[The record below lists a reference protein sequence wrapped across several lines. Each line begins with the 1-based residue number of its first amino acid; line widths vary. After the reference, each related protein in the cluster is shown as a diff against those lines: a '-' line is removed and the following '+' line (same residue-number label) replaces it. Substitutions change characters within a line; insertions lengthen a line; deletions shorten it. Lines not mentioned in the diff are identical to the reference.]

1 MSIMKKLLPI
11 VLMGAMLTFP
21 KIADATEKWQYCS
34 GVMATDWHYS
44 TEKNYSHEQ
53 DVLSVVD
60 YLKEMNLRGYD
71 PRDFNLK
78 ELRENVYEKVF
89 GKEFKGT
96 AVQNIELQKYFS
108 ANLKKKEDIENI
120 PGSLT
125 ERFASACR
133 HLSDEEAKEYSER
146 GYALTPAD

>member
-78 ELRENVYEKVF
+78 ELRENVPSSQIWAVYDLCLNSPQDYTDTIKPERIETDWDGSMRKSHVISLD
-89 GKEFKGT
+89 EF
-96 AVQNIELQKYFS
+96 L
-108 ANLKKKEDIENI
+108 
-120 PGSLT
+120 
-125 ERFASACR
+125 ER
-133 HLSDEEAKEYSER
+133 L
-146 GYALTPAD
+146 